1 VIIISQPK
9 AGTYLCSEIA
19 KNLGLHQTYMHLS
32 QLFYSQYDSDRMF
45 ESRQFPKKFQVKK
58 PLEESVN
65 LIEPNSFAVTHVD
78 CTPENI
84 ELFDRFKKVVLLR
97 DVNEILS
104 SRKKWLEESGRTIAV
119 KGDKRKPKINPWT
132 RERIERLSDWTKV
145 DNTFV
150 LQFNQMIGKDI
161 EAIDGLQLFLF
172 NEIKHNSLDVI
183 EKSLQAETFT
193 KSSKR

>member
-1 VIIISQPK
+1 MIIISQPK
-9 AGTYLCSEIA
+9 AGTYLCSEIV

-45 ESRQFPKKFQVKK
+45 ESRRFPKKFQVKK
-58 PLEESVN
+58 PLEESVD

-84 ELFDRFKKVVLLR
+84 KLFDRFKKVVLVR
-97 DVNEILS
+97 DINEILV
-104 SRKKWLEESGRTIAV
+104 SRKRWLQESGRAV
-119 KGDKRKPKINPWT
+119 TNSGKQKPKKWT

-150 LQFNQMIGKDI
+150 LQFNQMIGKDV
-161 EAIDGLQLFLF
+161 EAIDRLQLFLF